1 MLAKSERSA
10 EVGSCFSIEPQNWH
24 TLLAEQN
31 VNVATPI
38 FPSPGPNEIPEEQLL
53 RAFAGSKA
61 WW

>member
-31 VNVATPI
+31 VNVATPD
-38 FPSPGPNEIPEEQLL
+38 IP
-53 RAFAGSKA
+53 FARPKRNT
-61 WW
+61 